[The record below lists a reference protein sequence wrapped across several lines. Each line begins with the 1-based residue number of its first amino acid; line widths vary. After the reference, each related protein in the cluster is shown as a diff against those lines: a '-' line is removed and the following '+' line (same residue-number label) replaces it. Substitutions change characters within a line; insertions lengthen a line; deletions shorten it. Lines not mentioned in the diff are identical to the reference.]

1 MESLVEKL
9 MANKILKKPLIH
21 LMVDFIMK
29 LLLATEKN
37 AIWVVYNR
45 LSKMTYFVTTIEKT
59 IAEELARL
67 FRDNV

>member
-21 LMVDFIMK
+21 LIVDFIIK

-37 AIWVVYNR
+37 AI
-45 LSKMTYFVTTIEKT
+45 
-59 IAEELARL
+59 
-67 FRDNV
+67 